1 MFIRFIL
8 EILVVVPAVSLPA
21 RSAAVNAVPTIVEL
35 RRAIQEVKKG
45 DQTMKGFHAGD
56 KFLDICDK
64 IPADEIDDKTLA
76 ETMSLL
82 DSPRESVKTWGVRC
96 LGRLGPRAR
105 AAIPKLKEML
115 PKADCIPGTITSA
128 AYIRAVLEKL
138 GEAVPPPVERPCG
151 RKTDASVEGLQG
163 GTYWVK

>member
-1 MFIRFIL
+1 MFIR
-8 EILVVVPAVSLPA
+8 LVLTTMVIVLVFPLPA
-21 RSAAVNAVPTIVEL
+21 RSATVVEVPTIAEL

-45 DQTMKGFHAGD
+45 DQTMKGYEAGE
-56 KFLDICDK
+56 KLLHISEK
-64 IPADEIDDKTLA
+64 IVADEIDDKTFA
-76 ETMSLL
+76 EIMSLL
-82 DSPRESVKTWGVRC
+82 DSPRESVKTWGVQC
-96 LGRLGPRAR
+96 LGSLGPRAR

-151 RKTDASVEGLQG
+151 RKTGASFEGLPLDL
-163 GTYWVK
+163 K